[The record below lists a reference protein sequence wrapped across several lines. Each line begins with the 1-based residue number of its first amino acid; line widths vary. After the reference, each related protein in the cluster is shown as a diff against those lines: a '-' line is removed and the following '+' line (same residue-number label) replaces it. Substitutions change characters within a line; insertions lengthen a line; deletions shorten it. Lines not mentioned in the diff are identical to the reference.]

1 MSSMSSSPSDSNALP
16 GAAGAPTP
24 APGVGAVKPRVP
36 LFTAEAWAPLKSE
49 LFRSLWI
56 ATSIAQI
63 GTWVREAAGPTLM
76 EHLTHSWRN
85 TPEMVAKVV
94 VYSNLPI
101 CLFSVFAG
109 ALADVLD
116 RRRLLIVTQLWMLI
130 VSALLGV
137 LTLLGVV
144 SPLGLLGLTFLLGV
158 GTAAFG
164 PALQAVLPELVP
176 KK

>member
-16 GAAGAPTP
+16 AAVGAPTP

-56 ATSIAQI
+56 ATSVAQI

-76 EHLTHSWRN
+76 EDLTHGGGPVQAGEVGR
-85 TPEMVAKVV
+85 VV
-94 VYSNLPI
+94 VFSNLPI

-116 RRRLLIVTQLWMLI
+116 RRVVLIVTQ
-130 VSALLGV
+130 V
-137 LTLLGVV
+137 
-144 SPLGLLGLTFLLGV
+144 
-158 GTAAFG
+158 
-164 PALQAVLPELVP
+164 
-176 KK
+176 

>member
-1 MSSMSSSPSDSNALP
+1 MSSMSSSPSESNGASA
-16 GAAGAPTP
+16 GAAVAASTPGTP
-24 APGVGAVKPRVP
+24 APGPGGGPIAGTLSYATPKPRVP
-36 LFTAEAWAPLKSE
+36 LFTADAWAPLKSE

-85 TPEMVAKVV
+85 TPEMVARVV
-94 VYSNLPI
+94 LFSNLPI

-116 RRRLLIVTQLWMLI
+116 RRRLLIVTQLWMVV
-130 VSALLGV
+130 VSAVLGV
-137 LTLLGVV
+137 FTYTGHIT
-144 SPLGLLGLTFLLGV
+144 PGGLL
-158 GTAAFG
+158 
-164 PALQAVLPELVP
+164 
-176 KK
+176 

>member
-1 MSSMSSSPSDSNALP
+1 MSSMSSSPSESNALP
-16 GAAGAPTP
+16 AAVGAPTP

-76 EHLTHSWRN
+76 EHLTHNWQNR
-85 TPEMVAKVV
+85 PEMVAKVV

-116 RRRLLIVTQLWMLI
+116 RRRLLIVTQLWMC
-130 VSALLGV
+130 VASVLLGV
-137 LTLLGVV
+137 LYYVGAVTPGILLAMTLL
-144 SPLGLLGLTFLLGV
+144 FGV
-158 GTAAFG
+158 GCQSWCRSSTS
-164 PALQAVLPELVP
+164 PWRST
-176 KK
+176 